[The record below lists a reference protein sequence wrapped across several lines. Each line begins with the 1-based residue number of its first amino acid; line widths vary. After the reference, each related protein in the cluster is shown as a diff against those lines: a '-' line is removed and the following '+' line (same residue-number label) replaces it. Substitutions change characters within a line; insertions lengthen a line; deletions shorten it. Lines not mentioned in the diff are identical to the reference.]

1 MSNPGFWFRPE
12 ESAAVV
18 PRGSFSGDRRDYA
31 PVYVYNDDLLIQ
43 AVNVAGAT
51 GRPLLIGGPSG
62 CGKSSLAL
70 HIAHCMEW
78 PVYFMPITSRT
89 QAADLLYT
97 IDHLSR
103 LRDAEAKELGPFA
116 NYIKP
121 GVLWEAFDPQGAAS
135 RAPSPLEPAGEDA
148 NELKLPEPGPL
159 NGSVVLLDEI
169 DKADPDV
176 PNNLLVPLGSYE
188 FVVNELHNARVQA
201 RRFPFV
207 VLTTNNERKLP
218 AAFLRRC
225 IQVSV
230 KLPDAELL
238 KSVARAH
245 YPAMPQE
252 TIDAIVR
259 LLTDAKGKNT
269 SGVSIAEFLDTVRAC
284 HSLKIDPTSP
294 DWDWL
299 KQLTATKPGSRRD
312 AT

>member
-1 MSNPGFWFRPE
+1 VSNPGFWFRPA
-12 ESAAVV
+12 ESAAAF
-18 PRGSFSGDRRDYA
+18 PRGSFSGDRRDGA
-31 PVYVYNDDLLIQ
+31 PVYVYKDDLLIQ

-70 HIAHCMEW
+70 HVAHCMEW

-89 QAADLLYT
+89 QAGDLLYT

-103 LRDAEAKELGPFA
+103 LRDAEAKELRPFA

-135 RAPSPLEPAGEDA
+135 RAPSALEPEDA
-148 NELKLPEPGPL
+148 NDVKLPERGPL
-159 NGSVVLLDEI
+159 NGAVVLLDEI

-188 FVVNELHNARVQA
+188 FIVNELDNARVRA
-201 RRFPFV
+201 RRFPFI

-230 KLPDAELL
+230 KPPDAELL
-238 KSVARAH
+238 KSAARAH

-252 TIDAIVR
+252 AIDAIVK
-259 LLTDAKGKNT
+259 LLTDANGKNT
-269 SGVSIAEFLDTVRAC
+269 SGVSIAEFLDTVLAC
-284 HSLKIDPTSP
+284 HSLKIDSSSP
-294 DWDWL
+294 NWDWL

-312 AT
+312 TT